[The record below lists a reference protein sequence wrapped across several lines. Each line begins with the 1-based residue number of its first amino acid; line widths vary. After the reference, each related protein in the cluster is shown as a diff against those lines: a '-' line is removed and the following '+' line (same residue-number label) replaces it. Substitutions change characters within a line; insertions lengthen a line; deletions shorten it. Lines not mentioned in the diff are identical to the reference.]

1 MAPGMVSVYSAMP
14 TAMTMSAGIMTRFAF
29 SMPPFTPSD
38 TTMNTM
44 AMNRSIHRKLSVL
57 LEIKPVKKS
66 PPSASASG
74 PLIR

>member
-1 MAPGMVSVYSAMP
+1 
-14 TAMTMSAGIMTRFAF
+14 MTRFAF

-57 LEIKPVKKS
+57 LEMKPVKKS